1 MIHTAVM
8 KLDPHLRSIVS
19 IPGLV
24 ALLAVP
30 LLAASAPAE
39 EVKLKL
45 FPAGA
50 TAKMGGFLPLRLAL
64 AAEKPGSIK
73 KLPADLATPLFGTLK
88 LGASEA
94 PTAIAVVLDEPEG
107 KPSRLFVDA
116 NGNGDLT
123 DDPAPVWTSRAVKG
137 GDGKQYTYFSGTAQ
151 VNVPFGGEV
160 ATVTIGMYRFDKR
173 DPEHAAQAGFLFHY
187 PDYARE
193 GEVALGGKTYA
204 ALLADR
210 MGTGDFRG
218 REAVRGQ
225 RPGVQLFLDVNGNGK
240 FDPVGEGFDVR
251 KPFNIAGITYEI
263 AGLTAG
269 GESFSIEKSTETVAE
284 QKIMERMTPELLGI
298 GKPATAF
305 TTKATDGAAVNFP
318 TDYQGKIVLLDF
330 WERWSEP
337 YLVELPGLT
346 AAYQE
351 LHLQGFEVLGINL
364 DRTDDAKELAD
375 FTKAK
380 EMPWRQVFDGKR
392 GEASDGSK
400 FWQFDIARLYGV
412 HSIPTAYLVD
422 GDTGMIIAN
431 SGLRGEGLKKAI
443 EAALAKKREK

>member
-1 MIHTAVM
+1 M

-19 IPGLV
+19 IPGLA

-30 LLAASAPAE
+30 LLAASAAAE
-39 EVKLKL
+39 DVKLKL
-45 FPAGA
+45 LPVGA

-64 AAEKPGSIK
+64 AAEKPDSIK
-73 KLPADLATPLFGTLK
+73 KLLADLAAPLFGTLK
-88 LGASEA
+88 LGTSESPA
-94 PTAIAVVLDEPEG
+94 AFAVVLDEPEG

-123 DDPAPVWTSRAVKG
+123 DDPVPVWTSRAVKG
-137 GDGKQYTYFSGTAQ
+137 GDGKDYTYFSGTAQ
-151 VNVPFGGEV
+151 VSVSFGGEP
-160 ATVTIGMYRFDKR
+160 AAVTIGMYRFDKR
-173 DPEHAAQAGFLFHY
+173 DPEHAAQSGFLFHY

-193 GEVALGGKTYA
+193 GEVTLGGKTYK

-210 MGTGDFRG
+210 MATGDFRG
-218 REAVRGQ
+218 KEAARS
-225 RPGVQLFLDVNGNGK
+225 GVQLFLDVNGNDK

-251 KPFNIAGITYEI
+251 QPFNIAGTTYEI

-269 GESFSIEKSTETVAE
+269 GESFRIEKSTKTVAE
-284 QKIMERMTPELLGI
+284 QKIMKRKTPELLGV

-305 TTKATDGAAVNFP
+305 TTKTTDGAALDFP
-318 TDYQGKIVLLDF
+318 ADYKGKIVLLDF
-330 WERWSEP
+330 WGKWSEP
-337 YLVELPGLT
+337 YLGELPGLT

-351 LHLQGFEVLGINL
+351 LHPQGFEVLGINH
-364 DRTDDAKELAD
+364 DRTGDAKALAD

-380 EMPWRQVFDGKR
+380 EMPWRQVFDAKS
-392 GEASDGSK
+392 GEDSDGSK

-412 HSIPTAYLVD
+412 YSIPAAYLVD

-431 SGLRGEGLKKAI
+431 SGLRGEELKNIIK
-443 EAALAKKREK
+443 AALAKKREK